1 MQAPGTTETTPEE
14 RDSLLEEKAGSIGIV
29 DAASDDQSENIV
41 PKDNIE
47 SDKEADADDPS
58 REGSNIADGVIN
70 GFSTQTMFS
79 LTGPMVLSR
88 CMGFMQSDNLLVT
101 SVANHLEDK
110 EQNLSDQ
117 PGGRPG
123 WALHPWGTV
132 R

>member
-14 RDSLLEEKAGSIGIV
+14 RDSLLEEKVGSIGIV

-88 CMGFMQSDNLLVT
+88 CMGFMQSCMHQEIT
-101 SVANHLEDK
+101 C
-110 EQNLSDQ
+110 
-117 PGGRPG
+117 
-123 WALHPWGTV
+123 
-132 R
+132 